1 MAENTATNE
10 PGRNEGTQNQETTAR
25 VTKGSWRRLT
35 IALALIGSL
44 MLSPG
49 RGETVALLALLTL
62 ILLHEG
68 GHYAVARVCKM
79 KVEQFFVGFGPVV
92 WSMRRKGIEY
102 GVKAI
107 PLGGY
112 VRIAG
117 MTEEDAGVEDGY
129 QKAGRLR
136 KIAVVA
142 AGPATNLLIALVVA
156 FCTLFMVGLPTAST
170 TVERIDPRLGAAAAG
185 IRPGDTIV
193 AANGKPVDS
202 FDDLGEQ
209 VQLVG
214 AGRSIEVVI
223 ERRGLQYMYPV
234 EILEDAGLA
243 RIGLTA
249 ETVYVPLS
257 ATESMDGSVQTV
269 NGVVVNSLRGIKSLV
284 TGLGGLVT
292 GLFGAEVD
300 PQSRPLSPV
309 GAVQIGAEIGGS
321 SLFNALEL
329 IMVYSTFLAVFNLL
343 PLLPLDGGRI
353 AVVLYETVA
362 SAVRRRKVEVSMRS
376 MAKFSYGFTMLLLG
390 VGVIALILDI
400 TQPVLQ

>member
-1 MAENTATNE
+1 
-10 PGRNEGTQNQETTAR
+10 
-25 VTKGSWRRLT
+25 
-35 IALALIGSL
+35 
-44 MLSPG
+44 
-49 RGETVALLALLTL
+49 
-62 ILLHEG
+62 
-68 GHYAVARVCKM
+68 
-79 KVEQFFVGFGPVV
+79 
-92 WSMRRKGIEY
+92 
-102 GVKAI
+102 
-107 PLGGY
+107 
-112 VRIAG
+112 

-193 AANGKPVDS
+193 AANGKPVES

-269 NGVVVNSLRGIKSLV
+269 NGVVVNSLRGIKSLA
-284 TGLGGLVT
+284 TGLGGLVA

-329 IMVYSTFLAVFNLL
+329 IVVYSTFLAVFNLL

-362 SAVRRRKVEVSMRS
+362 SVVRRRKVEVSMRS

>member
-1 MAENTATNE
+1 
-10 PGRNEGTQNQETTAR
+10 
-25 VTKGSWRRLT
+25 
-35 IALALIGSL
+35 
-44 MLSPG
+44 
-49 RGETVALLALLTL
+49 
-62 ILLHEG
+62 
-68 GHYAVARVCKM
+68 
-79 KVEQFFVGFGPVV
+79 
-92 WSMRRKGIEY
+92 
-102 GVKAI
+102 
-107 PLGGY
+107 
-112 VRIAG
+112 
-117 MTEEDAGVEDGY
+117 
-129 QKAGRLR
+129 
-136 KIAVVA
+136 
-142 AGPATNLLIALVVA
+142 
-156 FCTLFMVGLPTAST
+156 
-170 TVERIDPRLGAAAAG
+170 
-185 IRPGDTIV
+185 V
-193 AANGKPVDS
+193 AANGKPVES

-269 NGVVVNSLRGIKSLV
+269 NGVVVNSLRGIKSLA
-284 TGLGGLVT
+284 TGLGGLVA

-329 IMVYSTFLAVFNLL
+329 IVVYSTFLAVFNLL

-362 SAVRRRKVEVSMRS
+362 SVVRRRKVEVSMRS

>member
-10 PGRNEGTQNQETTAR
+10 PGRNGEPEVQETTSH

-193 AANGKPVDS
+193 AANGKPVES

-269 NGVVVNSLRGIKSLV
+269 NGVVVNSLRGIKSLA
-284 TGLGGLVT
+284 TGLGGLVA

-329 IMVYSTFLAVFNLL
+329 IVVYSTFLAVFNLL

-362 SAVRRRKVEVSMRS
+362 SVVRRRKVEVSMRS